1 MAYSESRIGRVHVK
15 AQSGWGTVASGFA
28 AADTVE
34 CELTY
39 PELVREAIT
48 MDDSIQGT
56 FNHARVQSGSKV
68 GSTFSISMPLHG
80 WSATTP
86 SGNPTM
92 HVDALLLSLALG
104 GSALQGYNA
113 SALIGG
119 SATGEFT
126 NMDDTTGLP
135 VWEGN
140 AQLVPMSDT
149 KYSIGWVQQVDA
161 SGNPD
166 QVHFVNHLGADYSGT
181 VDNQPRSGG
190 AIYGSNTLFMTRG
203 TTTTP
208 LTIQWEGAKA
218 SGGNMLVTLYDCI
231 VTSAKITAGPR
242 EQPKLEVELIAGNW
256 STGAGGDPGAY
267 TFDLPQ
273 LPVFTG
279 ENGARM
285 VINNAS
291 DATVATNVSSFEFN
305 IDVETVEVG
314 SHSGDQGIAQYA
326 VTNRTCT
333 VEIVQPVDGALTTR
347 DPGYQPGPIQ
357 VDLAGTPGQSMSI
370 AIFAPVLTEIA
381 GVGDSDGLV
390 SQTFSYGAG
399 AYSGDT
405 AGNGTA
411 ANTPARVAFL

>member
-1 MAYSESRIGRVHVK
+1 MAYSESRIGRVRVK

-56 FNHARVQSGSKV
+56 FNHARIQSGSKV

-80 WSATTP
+80 CSATTP
-86 SGNPTM
+86 SGTPSM

-104 GSALQGYNA
+104 GSNMTGYNSSGLSGGHA
-113 SALIGG
+113 SG
-119 SATGEFT
+119 SHATYGSGEV
-126 NMDDTTGLP
+126 P
-135 VWEGN
+135 ESWEGN
-140 AQLVPMSDT
+140 AQLVPMSAST
-149 KYSIGWVQQVDA
+149 YSVGWVKDCEPDA
-161 SGNPD
+161 SPEE
-166 QVHFVNHLGADYSGT
+166 VHYVNNLSHTALGVTDTQPHTSGVT
-181 VDNQPRSGG
+181 
-190 AIYGSNTLFMTRG
+190 YGSNTLFMTRG

-218 SGGNMLVTLYDCI
+218 SGGNMLVTLYDCV

-279 ENGARM
+279 ENSGRM
-285 VINNAS
+285 VINSAL
-291 DATVATNVSSFEFN
+291 THVSSFEFN

-347 DPGYQPGPIQ
+347 DPGYEPGPIQ

-370 AIFAPVLTEIA
+370 ALFAPVLTEIA

-411 ANTPARVAFL
+411 VNTPARVAFL